1 MSLYSWP
8 SQSGG
13 RLFVIISP
21 GRPHEIVHARVSTQ
35 HAHALTSCNK
45 HAWLVTWGCFA
56 HEQVKVAVHHPIIAL
71 QEKVFR
77 PLIEPAYYSAK
88 EFHFDLT
95 APEALSLLEA
105 FTHRQVRPHNT
116 SLLSRSCVVPVHHAR
131 CNVQYLACIT
141 PTKTMNA
148 SRMMGLVA
156 WEHTATGV
164 ITSLSRARPVDQDAL
179 QRAGGT
185 T

>member
-1 MSLYSWP
+1 M
-8 SQSGG
+8 
-13 RLFVIISP
+13 
-21 GRPHEIVHARVSTQ
+21 
-35 HAHALTSCNK
+35 
-45 HAWLVTWGCFA
+45 
-56 HEQVKVAVHHPIIAL
+56 HHPIIAL

-164 ITSLSRARPVDQDAL
+164 ITSLARARPVDQDAL